1 MVIGDQI
8 QKNIGIFFHIGKKVP
23 FAILGDH
30 IQSQAHK
37 YENLRKKLR
46 QARIGMSYEMYL
58 SNAIFYSLLAGIMG
72 AILGVIG
79 AYLLLNVVTLPEQ
92 LTKLTFSQSSAW
104 LLTFRDMFLALFVIV
119 FLTAVVG
126 GGVYALYLIYPSF
139 VAGERKSKIN
149 GNLPYAVTFMY
160 ALSNGGMNIVE
171 IMRALS
177 AAEETYGEV
186 SKEIDTVV
194 RDMDLFG
201 SDLRTAIH
209 RTTSITPSP
218 LLQDLLQNLL
228 TVIDSGG
235 NIPAYFKDK
244 SEQYL
249 EKAEDEQKGYLET
262 LALIAESYVT
272 AFVAGPLF
280 AIIMGVMMVLMG
292 SGNDMMLYAVIYGL
306 IPIGSVM
313 FVIMID
319 MLSPPGSGKPPILST
334 VTPLTHDVS
343 MPSNLESISLDD
355 EALDLSD
362 IRLEKKR
369 YGDLIKSRKSLTI
382 KQVFKSPFKPIKQN
396 PTLGFLITIPLALIF
411 VGVAMFTHQTDILID
426 GFITTI
432 DDYLIFGMYIAVIPV
447 ATFHEIKSFR
457 EKKLQTQIPD
467 FLKKLASTNETGMT
481 LRDSIYL
488 MAKTDTSSLAP
499 ELKKIRND
507 IDWGLSINDALIRFA
522 NRIRTSLVSRSIT
535 LITKANESSGDVG
548 DVLLVAARD
557 AVKERKM
564 AQERFVNMMIYI
576 VIIVMAF
583 MVFLVVVYVISA
595 SFLTEMA
602 KAGEQ
607 MAASGSD
614 AGFLGAFDID
624 VYNRMFFHA
633 AVLQGFFSGL
643 IAGVMGEGSVMS
655 GLKYSVVMT
664 TIAYVV
670 FAIFVGA

>member
-1 MVIGDQI
+1 MNLEDAI
-8 QKNIGIFFHIGKKVP
+8 QKNVGIFFSIGKKIP

-30 IQSQAHK
+30 IQSQSQK
-37 YENLRKKLR
+37 YESLRKQLK
-46 QARIGMSYEMYL
+46 QARISISYEMYL
-58 SNAIFYSLLAGIMG
+58 SNAIFYSVLAGVVG
-72 AILGVIG
+72 AILGVIA
-79 AYLLLNVVTLPEQ
+79 AYLILNVITLPDQ

-104 LLTFRDMFLALFVIV
+104 LLAFRDLFIAFFVMG
-119 FLTAVVG
+119 FLTVVVG
-126 GGVYALYLIYPSF
+126 GGVYVMFLLYPSL

-177 AAEETYGEV
+177 TAEQTYGEV
-186 SKEIDTVV
+186 SKEVDTIV

-209 RTTSITPSP
+209 HTTSITPSP

-235 NIPAYFKDK
+235 NIPVYFRDK

-249 EKAEDEQKGYLET
+249 EKAEDDQKGYLET

-292 SGNDMMLYAVIYGL
+292 SGNDAMLYAVIYGL

-313 FVIMID
+313 FVVMINL
-319 MLSPPGSGKPPILST
+319 LSPAGSGKPPILST
-334 VTPLTHDVS
+334 TTPLTHDVS
-343 MPSNLESISLDD
+343 MPSELEKISIDDESI
-355 EALDLSD
+355 DLSD
-362 IRLEKKR
+362 IKVEKR
-369 YGDLIKSRKSLTI
+369 RFGGLIKSRKSLTI
-382 KQVFKSPFKPIKQN
+382 KQVFKNPLKPIKQT
-396 PTLGFLITIPLALIF
+396 PTLGFAITIPIALIF
-411 VGVAMFTHQTDILID
+411 VGVAMLTHQTDILID
-426 GFITTI
+426 GLISTI
-432 DDYLIFGMYIAVIPV
+432 DDYLIFGMYIAVLPI
-447 ATFHEIKSFR
+447 AIFHEIKSFR

-488 MAKTDTSSLAP
+488 MAKTDNSSLAP

-507 IDWGLSINDALIRFA
+507 IEWGLSINDGLIRFA

-557 AVKERKM
+557 AAKERKM
-564 AQERFVNMMIYI
+564 AKERFVNMMIYI
-576 VIIVMAF
+576 VIILMSF

-655 GLKYSVVMT
+655 GLKYSIAMT

-670 FAIFVGA
+670 FAVFVGA

>member
-1 MVIGDQI
+1 MGLGDTI
-8 QKNIGIFFHIGKKVP
+8 QKNIGLFFSIGTKIP
-23 FAILGDH
+23 FALLGDH
-30 IQSQAHK
+30 IQSQSQN
-37 YENLRKKLR
+37 YESLRKQLK
-46 QARIGMSYEMYL
+46 QARISTSYEMYL
-58 SNAIFYSLLAGIMG
+58 SNAIFYSVIAGIVG
-72 AILGVIG
+72 AILGVIT
-79 AYLLLNVVTLPEQ
+79 AYVILNVITLPDQ
-92 LTKLTFSQSSAW
+92 LTNLTFSQSSAW
-104 LLTFRDMFLALFVIV
+104 LLAFRNLFIALFVMV
-119 FLTAVVG
+119 FLTILVG
-126 GGVYALYLIYPSF
+126 GGVYVLFLVYPSF

-149 GNLPYAVTFMY
+149 GHLPYAVTFMY

-177 AAEETYGEV
+177 TAEQTYGEV
-186 SKEIDTVV
+186 SKEVDTIV

-201 SDLRTAIH
+201 SDLRTAIDS
-209 RTTSITPSP
+209 TTSITPSP
-218 LLQDLLQNLL
+218 MLQDLLQNLL

-235 NIPAYFKDK
+235 NIPVYFKDK

-249 EKAEDEQKGYLET
+249 ERAEDDQKGYLET

-313 FVIMID
+313 FVIMIN
-319 MLSPPGSGKPPILST
+319 MLSPAGSGKPPILGT
-334 VTPLTHDVS
+334 TTPLTHDVS
-343 MPSNLESISLDD
+343 IPSDLEGVSDDESISMP
-355 EALDLSD
+355 D
-362 IRLEKKR
+362 IKQEKRR
-369 YGDLIKSRKSLTI
+369 YIGLIKSKKSLTF
-382 KQVFKSPFKPIKQN
+382 KQMVRSPLKPIKET
-396 PTLGFLITIPLALIF
+396 PVMGFAVTMPIALIF
-411 VGVAMFTHQTDILID
+411 VIVSMYTHQTDILID
-426 GFITTI
+426 GFVTTL
-432 DDYLIFGMYIAVIPV
+432 DDYLIFGMYIAVVPV
-447 ATFHEIKSFR
+447 AIFHEIKSLR

-467 FLKKLASTNETGMT
+467 FLKKLASTNATGMT
-481 LRDSIYL
+481 LRDSIYM

-499 ELKKIRND
+499 ELKMIRND

-535 LITKANESSGDVG
+535 LITKANESSGDIG

-557 AVKERKM
+557 AAKERKM
-564 AQERFVNMMIYI
+564 AKERFVNMMIYI
-576 VIIVMAF
+576 VIILMAF
-583 MVFLVVVYVISA
+583 MVFLVVIYVISA

-614 AGFLGAFDID
+614 AGFLGAFDIK

-633 AVLQGFFSGL
+633 AVLQGFCSGL
-643 IAGVMGEGSVMS
+643 IAGVMGEGNVMA

-670 FAIFVGA
+670 FVVFVGA